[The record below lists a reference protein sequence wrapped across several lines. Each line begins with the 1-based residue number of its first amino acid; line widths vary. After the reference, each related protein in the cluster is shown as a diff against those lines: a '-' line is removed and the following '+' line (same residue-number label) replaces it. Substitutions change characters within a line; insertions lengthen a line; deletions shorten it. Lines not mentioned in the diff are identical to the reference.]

1 MSRNK
6 IIAIVCILALA
17 LFGFYKVWQSSQFR
31 VVSTTPSTSRAVATS
46 TSVIKI
52 DFSHDLSEDAQYDRT
67 LLAEGQ
73 SIVREVERRGQSI
86 YVRLFEL
93 KEGDTY
99 RIVFRDILS
108 ASGKVIK
115 SYELGFRATYI
126 PHNRISQAQKD
137 LEAGETDRFEPD
149 DPILDHIPY
158 SSIGYSI
165 EPVHDTTEEG
175 VYTVSVN
182 AKIFLSNADRGFEE
196 QAIEMYRNQIF
207 DYLKSKNINPDN
219 YQFNYIIQDP
229 AY

>member
-52 DFSHDLSEDAQYDRT
+52 DFSHDLLEDAQYDRT
-67 LLAEGQ
+67 LLLEGHD
-73 SIVREVERRGQSI
+73 IVREVDHQDRSLYI
-86 YVRLFEL
+86 RLFEL
-93 KEGDTY
+93 REGDTHK
-99 RIVFRDILS
+99 ITFGDIFS
-108 ASGKVIK
+108 SDGKVIK
-115 SYELGFRATYI
+115 NYELNFRATYI
-126 PHNRISQAQKD
+126 PYDRISQAQKD
-137 LEAGETDRFEPD
+137 LEASETDRFEPD
-149 DPILDHIPY
+149 DPILNHIPY